1 MASFDWLK
9 TTPQYITFLIQTYF
23 HWLPGKLVHKS
34 VGESLWF
41 SSGEE
46 LCPLLVRE
54 PFMFSVG
61 DVFFRL
67 TSEEHQLWACFYE
80 WSALPFRNLVR
91 LKYSWASNNLS
102 NKNKYDPAREDL
114 VPPTDQ
120 EWKTLEGRPC
130 WHTWG
135 EKALVGGVEMLWQ
148 TSIVKE
154 AWLHARCE
162 DGFVKYI
169 WNLNTQL
176 K

>member
-34 VGESLWF
+34 VGDSLWF

-80 WSALPFRNLVR
+80 WSALPFGKETWWDWNIHELAIIYQT
-91 LKYSWASNNLS
+91 KISMTQPGKIWFHQQIKSG
-102 NKNKYDPAREDL
+102 KHWKEDH
-114 VPPTDQ
+114 VG
-120 EWKTLEGRPC
+120 TLEGKRLQ
-130 WHTWG
+130 WG
-135 EKALVGGVEMLWQ
+135 VWRCYDKLVLLRKPGSMQDVRTAL
-148 TSIVKE
+148 
-154 AWLHARCE
+154 
-162 DGFVKYI
+162 
-169 WNLNTQL
+169 WNISET
-176 K
+176 